1 MRQPLLK
8 IEFNAPFPERVDVA
22 VIGGGAAGVIT
33 AYELA
38 KRGQTVGVFEKG
50 RIAAEQSSR
59 NWGWCRTLG
68 RDTRELGMAKLSV
81 KRWSEIS
88 SEIGADVGFRET
100 GITFVTQSESELAGW
115 EEWFKFAQRSGVAA
129 EMLSREQ
136 ANKVYAENGS
146 PWIGGVRTF
155 HDGYADPSCAIPL
168 IARHAASMGV
178 SVQQHCAVNEL
189 YFEGGKVAGV
199 KTERGLVRADAVVIA
214 GGAWSSLFCVKHK
227 IVLPTLNVYS
237 SASKTRSDMQL
248 DFSGPLKAPEFS
260 LRERPDGGYTL
271 AKSGRGSVPIVPN
284 SLRYGKRFMG
294 LYASRRKSIK
304 LQFGHEFF
312 RQLWS
317 EFNYLYLN
325 RSPFERNR
333 ILDPAPD
340 MSLVRSAYE
349 ASEKVFPGL
358 GLERLDIAWGG
369 AIDNTPDGIPVV
381 SEVDGLRNLY
391 LCTGFS
397 GHGFSSAMGAG
408 HMLAQLIDT
417 GNAAP
422 DLKHL
427 SHRRFLTG
435 ERLAPN
441 IIY

>member
-8 IEFNAPFPERVDVA
+8 IEINLPFPERVEVA
-22 VIGGGAAGVIT
+22 IIGGGAAGVIT

-38 KRGQTVGVFEKG
+38 KLGLSVGVFEKG

-68 RDTRELGMAKLSV
+68 RDARELAMAKLSV

-88 SEIGADVGFRET
+88 REIGADVGFRET
-100 GITFVTQSESELAGW
+100 GITFVTQSESELSGW
-115 EEWFKFAQRSGVAA
+115 EEWFRFARRSGVSA

-136 ANKVYAENGS
+136 ANKAYAANGS

-155 HDGYADPSCAIPL
+155 HDGHADPSCAIPL
-168 IARHAASMGV
+168 IARRAAELGV
-178 SVQQHCAVNEL
+178 SVQQNCAVNGL
-189 YFEGGKVAGV
+189 YFEGGQIAGV
-199 KTERGLVRADAVVIA
+199 KTERGLVKANIVVIA

-237 SASKTRSDMQL
+237 SASKTRADMRL
-248 DFSGPLKAPEFS
+248 GFSGPLKAPEFA
-260 LRERPDGGYTL
+260 LRERLDGGYTL

-284 SLRYGKRFMG
+284 SLRYGRRFMG
-294 LYASRRKSIK
+294 LYASRRKNIK
-304 LQFGHEFF
+304 LQFGREFF

-317 EFNYLYLN
+317 EFNYLYLD

-349 ASEKVFPGL
+349 ASEKIFPGL
-358 GLERLDIAWGG
+358 GPERLDIAWGG
-369 AIDNTPDGIPVV
+369 VIDNTPDGIPVV
-381 SEVDGLRNLY
+381 SEVDGMRNVY

-397 GHGFSSAMGAG
+397 GHGFSSSMGAG
-408 HMLAQLIDT
+408 SMLAQLIVNGT
-417 GNAAP
+417 EAP

-435 ERLAPN
+435 EKLAPN